1 MILRQIT
8 TCAAPAT
15 TIATARSRGHDR
27 QVLYRLGVCH
37 RHRWLAQDWPG
48 TRTTAPDGSGR
59 CGTAV
64 DHRTYDGVV
73 QSHIDLWI
81 RPATTQDLP
90 EHGGSAARLLRA
102 AAAWAQQDS
111 RGEHALAVVLGHAAT
126 VAEAIEAGSLN
137 IESGR
142 HQVLAALSAAE
153 TTDAALR
160 GA

>member
-1 MILRQIT
+1 MLRQIT
-8 TCAAPAT
+8 TCTNPAST
-15 TIATARSRGHDR
+15 TITRYSPTGDR
-27 QVLYRLGVCH
+27 AVLYRLGVCH

-48 TRTTAPDGSGR
+48 TRTAAPDKSGR

-64 DHRTYDGVV
+64 DHRTYDDVV

-81 RPATTQDLP
+81 RPATAQDLP
-90 EHGGSAARLLRA
+90 EHGGSAARMLRA

-111 RGEHALAVVLGHAAT
+111 RGEHALAVVLGHAAS

-142 HQVLAALSAAE
+142 QQMLAALSAAE